1 MELPFASKYNKLL
14 NSVPSPEPEMVAL
27 HNAIKTSIK
36 ERCCPQSADREV
48 TCQYKHTIDVNDVAQ
63 AVTHIKLGKSDGHV
77 GHCSDHTKYASGKL
91 FIFISLLFN
100 PIFMHGYA
108 PHNMLISTIVPIF
121 KNRKKSIN
129 DSDNYRGVALISV
142 LGKVLD
148 WVILKSYEKAPQ
160 TSDMQF
166 GFKEKHSTTQCTFSM
181 QETIQYYTNS
191 GGPVYLLLLDAQR
204 LLIEY
209 NF

>member
-1 MELPFASKYNKLL
+1 MIDNCHDEKDISEIFASKYNKLL

-27 HNAIKTSIK
+27 HNDIKTSMK

-77 GHCSDHTKYASGKL
+77 GHCSDHIKYASGKL

-100 PIFMHGYA
+100 SMFMHGYA
-108 PHNMLISTIVPIF
+108 PHNVLIFTIVPIP
-121 KNRKKSIN
+121 KNRKRYIN
-129 DSDNYRGVALISV
+129 DSDSYRGIVLSSV
-142 LGKVLD
+142 LGKGLD
-148 WVILKSYEKAPQ
+148 WAILKRYEKPLQ

-166 GFKEKHSTTQCTFSM
+166 G
-181 QETIQYYTNS
+181 
-191 GGPVYLLLLDAQR
+191 
-204 LLIEY
+204 
-209 NF
+209 